1 METVTKQG
9 ESLSISTD
17 MARVYDVIGLH
28 HHQPISIL
36 LECLKNTKRFSD
48 YLHAVERQFLMA
60 PGEPSGEPED
70 AGAPIDDECLVR
82 KFPARSIEHYVDQ
95 FGAALAVKYLPRESV
110 AMALADLIPTR
121 VSKDRGED
129 IGPVRRA
136 FEAWHCE
143 RYKTNH
149 QNGMPTRDI
158 HNGFYA
164 EDYAPERQ
172 QELWEACQATVGPVV
187 APLLAEI
194 ERLNKRNTDL
204 EAVTDHRDELK
215 VQRDRWVRMHGIEQS
230 KLTKAQELLALVSKS
245 CHPDHGKL
253 IANLL
258 DHQPAPPA
266 ASEELSPDANVET
279 VRQMLLQRS
288 AVGLK
293 KYGITTD
300 RSDVDMAG
308 WLTHL
313 QEELLDGAVYIARL
327 QSDLKSAPAAK
338 GEGDE

>member
-1 METVTKQG
+1 METTTNQG
-9 ESLSISTD
+9 AAAIIPPDL
-17 MARVYDVIGLH
+17 ARVYDLFGLH
-28 HHQPISIL
+28 HSHPITIL

-48 YLHAVERQFLMA
+48 YLHAVEREFLMV

-95 FGAALAVKYLPRESV
+95 FRAALAVKYLPRS
-110 AMALADLIPTR
+110 AASIALADLIPTR

-149 QNGMPTRDI
+149 QTGMPTRDI
-158 HNGFYA
+158 HNGYYA
-164 EDYAPERQ
+164 EEYGPPHQ

-194 ERLNKRNTDL
+194 ERLNKRNTDM
-204 EAVTDHRDELK
+204 D
-215 VQRDRWVRMHGIEQS
+215 
-230 KLTKAQELLALVSKS
+230 KAMELLALFRRELNGGGNQLSGTEHAKAFREVTEF
-245 CHPDHGKL
+245 
-253 IANLL
+253 IARTPLPGIAG
-258 DHQPAPPA
+258 D
-266 ASEELSPDANVET
+266 EERAPDANVET

-327 QSDLKSAPAAK
+327 QSELKSNGSAPGAK
-338 GEGDE
+338 GESDE

>member
-1 METVTKQG
+1 METMTKQG
-9 ESLSISTD
+9 ECPSISTN

-48 YLHAVERQFLMA
+48 YLHAVEREFLMV

-70 AGAPIDDECLVR
+70 EGAPIDDECLVR

-95 FGAALAVKYLPRESV
+95 FGAALAVKYLPRAS
-110 AMALADLIPTR
+110 ASIALADLIPTR
-121 VSKDRGED
+121 VSKDKGED

-149 QNGMPTRDI
+149 QTGMPTRDI
-158 HNGFYA
+158 HNGYYA
-164 EDYAPERQ
+164 EEYGPPHQ

-187 APLLAEI
+187 APLLAE
-194 ERLNKRNTDL
+194 
-204 EAVTDHRDELK
+204 V
-215 VQRDRWVRMHGIEQS
+215 EQ
-230 KLTKAQELLALVSKS
+230 LRIDLALTRLARQGDTIEIEGLKALN
-245 CHPDHGKL
+245 DGLRARMTEKE
-253 IANLL
+253 
-258 DHQPAPPA
+258 A
-266 ASEELSPDANVET
+266 APDANVET
-279 VRQMLLQRS
+279 VRQMLLQRC